1 MRRGLGFLVA
11 TLLLGGMLGRADA
24 QEQRFIIGGGG
35 GFATLFDPR
44 LDLGRGTNLEGF
56 LGFRVNDQVTLEV
69 SLDYT
74 GVTRVFTEAGNVVEE
89 TDPQTVGQYEL
100 DQSRYHLD
108 GTLYYHFGRR
118 KPFHPYVFGA
128 GGLERRDTTI
138 TTFEGDI
145 AKESEHDPT
154 FGFGAGFDYYALYN
168 VAVRADVRWWL
179 PGFGTDSRTRR
190 FFFGVGYYF

>member
-1 MRRGLGFLVA
+1 MRRGLGLLVA

-24 QEQRFIIGGGG
+24 QEQHFIIGGGG

-69 SLDYT
+69 SVDFT
-74 GVTRVFTEAGNVVEE
+74 SVTRVFTEAGNIVDE
-89 TDPQTVGQYEL
+89 TDPAVVGQYKL
-100 DQSRYHLD
+100 DQNRYHID
-108 GTLYYHFGRR
+108 GTIYYHFGRR
-118 KPFHPYVFGA
+118 KPFHPYIFGA
-128 GGLERRDTTI
+128 GGAERRENTI
-138 TTFEGDI
+138 TTFEGEI
-145 AKESEHDPT
+145 GKETDHDPT
-154 FGFGAGFDYYALYN
+154 ISFGAGFDYYVLYN
-168 VAVRADVRWWL
+168 VAVRTDVRWWL